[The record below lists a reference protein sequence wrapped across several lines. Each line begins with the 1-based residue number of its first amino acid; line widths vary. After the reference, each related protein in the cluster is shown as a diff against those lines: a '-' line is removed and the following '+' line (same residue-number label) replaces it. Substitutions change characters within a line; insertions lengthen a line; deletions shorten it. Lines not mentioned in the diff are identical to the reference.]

1 VTVMATQTD
10 TGFVRTVVTDGT
22 GHYVMP
28 TARRTTNSGSET
40 VGRTRTRSGNRDERP
55 HRIPF
60 AAVTVVGGCTSP
72 SRRTF
77 LDAVCRGV
85 AGMAGLE
92 ALRATPLAAQT
103 VLSKNRLIV
112 QSARPQ
118 DLETPAHLL
127 TSWITPNDLFFVR
140 SHFYTP
146 TIEPGA
152 WKLRVDGQVNTPL
165 ELTLDQ
171 IKSLPSH
178 TAVVTLECAGNGR
191 AFFEPPVAGVQWR
204 KGAVGTARWT
214 GVRLVDL
221 LRRAG
226 VRSSAR
232 YVWLDGAD
240 LGIGRAP
247 DFIRNVPMAKAE
259 ADALLAYD
267 MNGEPLPVQHGY
279 PLRVIVPGWEGAYSI
294 KWLTHIEISDREHD
308 GAFVQ
313 TGYRHPRRPVHP
325 GAVVVPA
332 DMVPVQD
339 LPVKSL
345 ITSPTADSTLPAAP
359 VRIAGFA
366 WAGELD
372 IARVDVSTDG
382 GRTWTAARLGPDRA
396 RFAWRRFEH
405 IWRPEGPGSY
415 VALSRATD
423 TRGRAQPIVPDWN
436 PSGYLW
442 NAIDR
447 VRLTV
452 SAP

>member
-1 VTVMATQTD
+1 
-10 TGFVRTVVTDGT
+10 
-22 GHYVMP
+22 
-28 TARRTTNSGSET
+28 
-40 VGRTRTRSGNRDERP
+40 
-55 HRIPF
+55 
-60 AAVTVVGGCTSP
+60 
-72 SRRTF
+72 
-77 LDAVCRGV
+77 
-85 AGMAGLE
+85 MAGLE
-92 ALRATPLAAQT
+92 TLGATALAAQT
-103 VLSKNRLIV
+103 VVSKNRLIV
-112 QSARPQ
+112 RSARPQ

-127 TSWITPNDLFFVR
+127 TSWVTPNDLFFVR

-146 TIEPGA
+146 TIEPRG
-152 WKLRVDGQVNTPL
+152 WKLLVHGQVNTPL

-171 IKSLPSH
+171 IRSLPSH

-214 GVRLVDL
+214 GVRLAEV
-221 LRRAG
+221 LRRA
-226 VRSSAR
+226 RPQSSAR
-232 YVWLDGAD
+232 YVWLNGAD
-240 LGIGRAP
+240 VGVGRAP

-259 ADALLAYD
+259 ADVLLVYE
-267 MNGEPLPVQHGY
+267 MNGEPLPVQHGF

-294 KWLTHIEISDREHD
+294 KWLTDIEISDREHD

-313 TGYRHPRRPVHP
+313 AGYRRPRHPVQP
-325 GAVVVPA
+325 GAVVAPE

-345 ITSPTADSTLPAAP
+345 ITLPEGDATVVGTP

-366 WAGELD
+366 WAGEAD
-372 IARVDVSTDG
+372 VDHVDVSTDG
-382 GRTWTAARLGPDRA
+382 GRTWTAAKLGSDRA
-396 RFAWRRFEH
+396 RFAWRHFEH
-405 IWRPEGPGSY
+405 VWRPAEPGSY

-423 TRGRAQPIVPDWN
+423 TAGRVQPIVADWN

-452 SAP
+452 SAS